1 MNGTNREKRDMTG
14 EKDILIFNNKEQ
26 EKLWLGRLLGDG
38 ENRIF
43 DTGDPFEALNL
54 LQKEHIGLILANR
67 ELTGMDRKDF
77 KSLVEKIR
85 PGVSVIFTSP
95 FTNKDDDLSVN
106 IEEFFKLITGY
117 TKKETTFVRE
127 ISNLKR
133 FSYAIVDRLLQILG
147 VNDKYFFNND
157 HLVAELSRKIAEKM
171 GLKENLVEAIQM
183 GALLRDLG
191 RVAIHQQILE
201 ENKKLTQMELTPI
214 KAHPV
219 HTLQILRQVPFPWNL
234 DCIISQHHE
243 HYDGSG
249 YPLGLKGRQISI
261 GARIICVVEAY
272 FAMTTDRPYRR
283 ATSREKAIEEIK
295 MNAGKQFDPEVTE
308 VFLSI
313 IGEESAEKP
322 LKKSVLIFER
332 ASNVPAMIKLSTT
345 PENMEVTH
353 VTNSVDVISSITQK
367 KPHLMIADVEALE
380 PDAFMKFYNAVAKPL
395 DAAVSRFLLI
405 IPDKEHLKRFDAR
418 VDYIIKPFS
427 IDELLAKIRSL
438 LFETPGPAIPKHAR
452 GITGGLAD
460 FSLPNIIQILSLGL
474 KTAKVEISK
483 GEERGT
489 LYLRSGKIVYAST
502 GDLRGRDAFFELI
515 GWQEGNFHI
524 MHGQVTD
531 EVNITADT
539 THLLLEGATILDEKA
554 AAAESLAEIVQNIP

>member
-1 MNGTNREKRDMTG
+1 MTG

-554 AAAESLAEIVQNIP
+554 AAAESLAGIVQNIP